1 MDSDCPGW
9 IQGELLNIC
18 PYPSAQKGGEKPK
31 NNMEELFI
39 SKVRVKLLQLF
50 LSSSEPLIH
59 VREIVRRVSEEIN
72 AVRRELLRMEKFG
85 LVASEW
91 RANRRLYHFRK
102 DYIFYPQLLG
112 FVVKSTG
119 VGGAIIKN
127 RNKLGRIKFA
137 MIATRF
143 VKSAPSG
150 TEDVDI
156 LIVGQIVLPELQS
169 IISNEQ
175 AIREQ
180 EINYSYMD
188 EAEFNFRV
196 KRRDPFI
203 LRVIIQPKIMLIG
216 GEEDLLAGVI
226 I

>member
-1 MDSDCPGW
+1 
-9 IQGELLNIC
+9 
-18 PYPSAQKGGEKPK
+18 
-31 NNMEELFI
+31 MEELFI

-59 VREIVRRVSEEIN
+59 VREIVRRVGEEIN

-85 LVASEW
+85 MVVSEW

-137 MIATRF
+137 MVATRF
-143 VKSAPSG
+143 VKNSPSG

-156 LIVGQIVLPELQS
+156 LVVGQIVLPELQS

>member
-1 MDSDCPGW
+1 
-9 IQGELLNIC
+9 
-18 PYPSAQKGGEKPK
+18 
-31 NNMEELFI
+31 MEELFI

-59 VREIVRRVSEEIN
+59 VREIVRRVGEEIN

-85 LVASEW
+85 IVVSEW

-119 VGGAIIKN
+119 VGGGIIKN

-137 MIATRF
+137 MVATRF
-143 VKSAPSG
+143 VKNLPSG
-150 TEDVDI
+150 IEDVDI
-156 LIVGQIVLPELQS
+156 LVVGQIVLPELQS